1 MPKTA
6 KNDGCLTYCSVSLH
20 NRSNRGSNRWFVCR
34 LRRNCSEHSSWIS
47 IVLVV
52 LGVVIG
58 ALMITSKKIEE
69 EIYVVLLV
77 TLVLLVASQFGV
89 FNSFGTAEYTSWAN
103 ALNGLVTNIVVFSGA
118 AIIVLAVR
126 TITHFHVSKITKWVA
141 PFISLVFSGRQI
153 S

>member
-6 KNDGCLTYCSVSLH
+6 KTMDVSHIAGYIFLIGLIVAIIAGLYAGFEGLGV
-20 NRSNRGSNRWFVCR
+20 NTQA
-34 LRRNCSEHSSWIS
+34 WIS
-47 IVLVV
+47 ILLVV

-89 FNSFGTAEYTSWAN
+89 FNSLGTAGYTNWAN
-103 ALNGLVTNIVVFSGA
+103 ALNGLVTNIAVFSGA
-118 AIIVLAVR
+118 AIIVLAIR
-126 TITHFHVSKITKWVA
+126 TITHFHVSKI
-141 PFISLVFSGRQI
+141 R
-153 S
+153 